1 MWKRPQLNECP
12 HVEQAAA
19 GHVRLNPAVVRQHRR
34 HGVRRAVGLVHAP
47 RRCRVRLD
55 SRPLSD
61 HGFRMPRAAAVARMY
76 LVGKGWTLPIAQAH
90 LADQELVRP
99 DDQSPRQGAW
109 GADGEGQLL
118 SRGDGGLPGDVAPHV
133 GGVFAQKRSMSQQG
147 KHCQRSEAGEMSHRS
162 GAVGTPRRRS
172 CGGRPC
178 AGPQD
183 PPRLCRRNNGRL
195 RTDLCT

>member
-1 MWKRPQLNECP
+1 MWKRPQLNEGASHP
-12 HVEQAAA
+12 HRTGSRRSCSPQPRSRTAA
-19 GHVRLNPAVVRQHRR
+19 PAARSPAC
-34 HGVRRAVGLVHAP
+34 RRAG
-47 RRCRVRLD
+47 
-55 SRPLSD
+55 SRPKAVS
-61 HGFRMPRAAAVARMY
+61 GSSGQQASFRAWLQNAESCGCSY

-118 SRGDGGLPGDVAPHV
+118 SRGDGGLPGHVAPNV
-133 GGVFAQKRSMSQQG
+133 GGICAKASMSQQG

-183 PPRLCRRNNGRL
+183 PPRLCWRNNGRL